1 MDSWEEEEIRGIEGE
16 DNQKKM
22 RDFLSFDNPRRNARV
37 YRTLL
42 QAQTDLTDRFNATE
56 YDYRFG
62 LVAVFLLSALAFAF
76 DNIVLVAGIY
86 LGGAAFFLA
95 RPIWRRLFK

>member
-1 MDSWEEEEIRGIEGE
+1 MNSWNEEEIRGIEGE

-22 RDFLSFDNPRRNARV
+22 RDFLSFDTPRQNARA

-42 QAQTDLTDRFNATE
+42 QSQTDLTDRFNATE
-56 YDYRFG
+56 YDFRFG
-62 LVAVFLLSALAFAF
+62 LFAVFLLSALAFAF
-76 DNIVLVAGIY
+76 DNTVLVVGVY